1 MNSFSKIK
9 LQQRIGYKEVFIYY
23 SKHGAKFRESTRVK
37 IFDYGV
43 VDIQGTLNDLSN
55 RESIRQM
62 HKMVE
67 DLIIGYVRK
76 YEDKPPVR
84 WLRIEYD
91 KAKLRNLIFPQ
102 QCSMP
107 PGGQPEINVE
117 LLGQHSIESNL
128 FFHWD
133 DFTAMK
139 RQTTRTEGTIKRY
152 ENLLSTISKF
162 KEKYTD
168 KGYCVIGIHS
178 FSQIFFNDLVFYMIK
193 EHEYF
198 RAKADT
204 VTDAVSLPEIG
215 LGNETIIKRLTDLI
229 EYLSYCKRRKGVAV
243 DLDEIREFIKVAKF
257 KHGVI
262 KQCDSK
268 KWELTLTPEELQFV
282 VNLDHFEP
290 KYYRSLSA
298 MQKRYL
304 DIFIFMCLQGTSPV
318 DTKKI
323 KETDIV
329 RGKLVGDRSKTRS
342 GFKVELDPIAEQILR
357 DNNYNM
363 IFLDQ
368 PFNEAVKKLFI
379 TIFELYRPYFEDKYD
394 EEYQIIYTQRKSKGD
409 EEFFLIQHKG
419 MFAEGMTGRRTF
431 ITNLNEEAS
440 EVTMREN
447 MRRTGHARIQTH
459 LGYQKDRQTGKNSKR
474 RSLFGVSKIVQNDC
488 DKSISMTCNR
498 RKRRQRII
506 LDRMV
511 SKEEQHLE
519 PQSKIIEV
527 INDDDHRL
535 TQKHI

>member
-9 LQQRIGYKEVFIYY
+9 LQQRNGYKEVFIYY
-23 SKHGAKFRESTRVK
+23 SRHGAKFRESTKVK
-37 IFDYGV
+37 IFDHSI
-43 VDIQGTLNDLSN
+43 VDIQGTLNEQSN
-55 RESIRQM
+55 SESIRQM

-102 QCSMP
+102 QYPITASD
-107 PGGQPEINVE
+107 QLNINVE
-117 LLGQHSIESNL
+117 GVVHESIESNL
-128 FFHWD
+128 FFHWE
-133 DFTAMK
+133 DFIAMK

-152 ENLLSTISKF
+152 ENLQSTFRKF
-162 KEKYTD
+162 KERYSD
-168 KGYCVIGIHS
+168 KGYCVIGVHS

-198 RAKADT
+198 RAKVET
-204 VTDAVSLPEIG
+204 ETDNVSLPEIG

-229 EYLSYCKRRKGVAV
+229 EYLTYCKRRKGVVV
-243 DLDEIREFIKVAKF
+243 DLDEVREFIKIAKF

-282 VNLDHFEP
+282 VNLDHFEQ
-290 KYYRSLSA
+290 KFYRSLSP

-304 DIFIFMCLQGTSPV
+304 NIFIFMCLQGTSPV

-342 GFKVELDPIAEQILR
+342 GFKVELDPIAEQILS

-363 IFLDQ
+363 MFQDQ
-368 PFNEAVKKLFI
+368 PFNDAVKRLFV
-379 TIFELYRPYFEDKYD
+379 TIFELYRPYFEDKYN

-474 RSLFGVSKIVQNDC
+474 RSLFGVSKIVRNDC
-488 DKSISMTCNR
+488 DKSISISR
-498 RKRRQRII
+498 IKRKLRQKIA
-506 LDRMV
+506 LDAIC
-511 SKEEQHLE
+511 Q
-519 PQSKIIEV
+519 
-527 INDDDHRL
+527 
-535 TQKHI
+535 T

>member
-9 LQQRIGYKEVFIYY
+9 LQQRNGYKEVFIYY
-23 SKHGAKFRESTRVK
+23 SKHGAKFRESTKVK
-37 IFDYGV
+37 IFDDSI
-43 VDIQGTLNDLSN
+43 VDVQGTLNELSN
-55 RESIRQM
+55 RESIRKM

-91 KAKLRNLIFPQ
+91 KAKLRNSIFPQ
-102 QCSMP
+102 QYEITP
-107 PGGQPEINVE
+107 IVQLNVNLEVGQE
-117 LLGQHSIESNL
+117 SIESNL
-128 FFHWD
+128 FFHWE
-133 DFTAMK
+133 DFITMK

-152 ENLLSTISKF
+152 ENLFSTIRKF
-162 KEKYTD
+162 KEKYSD
-168 KGYCVIGIHS
+168 KGYYMIGVQS
-178 FSQIFFNDLVFYMIK
+178 FSQVFFNNLLFYMIK

-198 RAKADT
+198 RAKVVTQTDT
-204 VTDAVSLPEIG
+204 VSLPEIG

-229 EYLSYCKRRKGVAV
+229 EYLSYCKRRKGVVV
-243 DLDEIREFIKVAKF
+243 DLDEIREFIKIAKF

-304 DIFIFMCLQGTSPV
+304 NIFIFMCLQGTSPV
-318 DTKKI
+318 DTKKVN
-323 KETDIV
+323 EADVV

-342 GFKVELDPIAEQILR
+342 GFKVELDPIAEQILI
-357 DNNYNM
+357 DNNYNL

-368 PFNEAVKKLFI
+368 PFNEAVKRMFV

-394 EEYQIIYTQRKSKGD
+394 EDYQIIYTQRKSKGD

-474 RSLFGVSKIVQNDC
+474 RSLFGVSRIVQTNTE
-488 DKSISMTCNR
+488 KSVSVTRRKLRQRTVLERISM
-498 RKRRQRII
+498 
-506 LDRMV
+506 
-511 SKEEQHLE
+511 
-519 PQSKIIEV
+519 
-527 INDDDHRL
+527 
-535 TQKHI
+535 